1 MDGLAELQR
10 YCQIRQRL
18 REAKAPGYPQG
29 FRHTV
34 GLTVSDPNLVATS
47 FVDEYGITVVYYAKT
62 DLSGEIQ
69 LDGEQLGY
77 AVSGRPTLQVD
88 LQKGML
94 EYWVLGREKGA
105 DSSL

>member
-1 MDGLAELQR
+1 
-10 YCQIRQRL
+10 L

-29 FRHTV
+29 FRHTL

-47 FVDEYGITVVYYAKT
+47 FVDEYGITVVYYART

-69 LDGEQLGY
+69 LDGDQLGHV
-77 AVSGRPTLQVD
+77 VSGRPTLQVD

-94 EYWVLGREKGA
+94 EYWVLDREEGPGR
-105 DSSL
+105 SL